1 MRRTNVNYAAA
12 VIACTSALL
21 AGCGGA
27 PEGVPAMPS
36 GVPGA
41 PQPGQPQ
48 PGGEQQPPP
57 GGEQPGGMGGGEQG
71 GGQQGG
77 DQAKAQLQGQLDQLN
92 QSSPI
97 TFDPDSSE
105 LTDQGKET
113 VTKAADMLKSA
124 PQELKFQVAGFTAS
138 GTSSS
143 QDSKELSQARA
154 QAVVDQLTQAGVPAE
169 RLQATGEG
177 DAGGDPAASRKVEI
191 KVQ

>member
-27 PEGVPAMPS
+27 PEGGQQP
-36 GVPGA
+36 PGA

-57 GGEQPGGMGGGEQG
+57 GGEQPGGMGAGD
-71 GGQQGG
+71 QGG
-77 DQAKAQLQGQLDQLN
+77 DQAKAQLQGMLDQLN
-92 QSSPI
+92 QSTPI

-124 PQELKFQVAGFTAS
+124 PQGVMFQVAGFTAS

-154 QAVVDQLTQAGVPAE
+154 QAVVDQLAQDGVPAE

-191 KVQ
+191 RVQ

>member
-21 AGCGGA
+21 AGCGNA
-27 PEGVPAMPS
+27 PEGMSAM
-36 GVPGA
+36 PGA
-41 PQPGQPQ
+41 PQPGQAQ
-48 PGGEQQPPP
+48 PGAEQQPPN
-57 GGEQPGGMGGGEQG
+57 GEQPGGMGAGE
-71 GGQQGG
+71 QGG

-92 QSSPI
+92 QSAPI

-105 LTDQGKET
+105 LTGQSKET

-124 PQELKFQVAGFTAS
+124 PQELKFQVAGFTAA

-191 KVQ
+191 KLQ